1 MLTLMVYD
9 GTPELISTADPSG
22 IVKSDEL
29 LFDDIGML

>member
-1 MLTLMVYD
+1 MVYD
-9 GTPELISTADPSG
+9 GTPELISTADPSR